1 MPGELPKRVIPS
13 GYQVRKKIGRDDVE
27 RVVRIDLT
35 FTFEEWDEIERRA
48 AKRGLF
54 ARGWIKRLVLKKLG

>member
-1 MPGELPKRVIPS
+1 MPRDRTRRHVPE

-35 FTFEEWDEIERRA
+35 FTFEEWAEIERRA
-48 AKRGLF
+48 EKRGMYPTQWAKWQVF
-54 ARGWIKRLVLKKLG
+54 KKLG

>member
-1 MPGELPKRVIPS
+1 MPRDRTRRRVPE

-48 AKRGLF
+48 EKRGLF
-54 ARGWIKRLVLKKLG
+54 ARGWIKELVLKKLG